1 MLGKNLDEE
10 LIDGVVVAK
19 RVKGLLAKLVVAKSN
34 EEILRAAGNRWS
46 VLPYTTKLR
55 ETLQSESIN
64 RVTIVGLPCQTQ
76 FLQQM
81 KMFPLLE
88 TDFVTKIYLI
98 VSLFC
103 IGTFATEPFIEFLK
117 LRYGLDPER
126 VTYIGLE
133 KNSIRI
139 EYDHEQKLVPLR
151 EVLPYVQT
159 GCLVCPDYTGVFSD
173 ISAGLSENYPGHTVL
188 IARNEKAMK
197 LINEAHEKGYLE
209 IVKAGS
215 DVVDEVETKARG
227 KIVRAMRYMSMIL

>member
-81 KMFPLLE
+81 KTFPLLE

-139 EYDHEQKLVPLR
+139 EYDHEQKLVPPKRGVAICTNRVLGVPRLHRGVLR
-151 EVLPYVQT
+151 HIGWAQRELPR
-159 GCLVCPDYTGVFSD
+159 L
-173 ISAGLSENYPGHTVL
+173 H
-188 IARNEKAMK
+188 R
-197 LINEAHEKGYLE
+197 AHCTERE
-209 IVKAGS
+209 S
-215 DVVDEVETKARG
+215 HETH
-227 KIVRAMRYMSMIL
+227 